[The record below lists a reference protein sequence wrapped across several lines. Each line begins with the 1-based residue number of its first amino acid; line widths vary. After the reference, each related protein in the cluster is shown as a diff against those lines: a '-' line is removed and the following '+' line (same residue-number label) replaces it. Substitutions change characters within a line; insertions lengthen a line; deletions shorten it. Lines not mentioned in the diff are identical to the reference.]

1 MRHIIRAA
9 LIALM
14 AGLLLPGAARAEWH
28 QVTAPHF
35 TVYGDVSADQ
45 LETFAV
51 KLEKFD
57 FLLRT
62 VTNTPDEKVG
72 NPVRVFLLSSDAKV
86 KALARNPNIGG
97 FYRTNDRFGFA
108 VLSRQRKSHKF
119 DIGAEE
125 ILFHE
130 YAHHFMLHYF
140 PAAYPAWYVEGFAEF
155 FSVIEFPKDG
165 SIQMGNIPMARAPT
179 LVTLS
184 IFPLT
189 ELFARETDGLSLQQG
204 DRYYGTAWLLTHY
217 FQYSDKRGAE
227 FQRYL
232 KDMATGVPGV
242 SVDGYFEGG
251 TTALEKE
258 LRAYMK
264 ARMMVSVLK
273 TTKMPA
279 FAVAATRV
287 DPAQAALMEDQL
299 RLFVGVPKDDRPAL
313 VRSVRTS
320 AAKFPASAHAAT
332 LLAQAEW
339 LADDKVA
346 ALAAADRAVVL
357 DPASSAAQT
366 MRADILLDRAH
377 DSDKADDWKAA
388 LTAIVRANR
397 ADTENPVPLALFYR
411 YHAMKGG
418 PMPALGYDGLNRAF
432 QLLPQ
437 NPTYRFNLA
446 SAMATKGDHAR
457 ASRLLD
463 PIAFSPHA
471 SDMRE
476 AAIRMKAGYD
486 AAAKGK

>member
-1 MRHIIRAA
+1 MRHIIRAGWLA
-9 LIALM
+9 LA

-28 QVTAPHF
+28 QVKAPHF

-45 LETFAV
+45 LETFAT

-62 VTNTPDEKVG
+62 VTKTPDEKVG

-86 KALARNPNIGG
+86 KALARNRNIDG
-97 FYRTNDRFGFA
+97 FYRTNDRFGYA
-108 VLSRQRKSHKF
+108 VLSRERKAHRF
-119 DIGAEE
+119 DVGAED

-130 YAHHFMLHYF
+130 YTHHFMLHYF

-155 FSVIEFPKDG
+155 FSVITFPKDG
-165 SIQMGNIPMARAPT
+165 SIIFGNVPMARAPT

-184 IFPLT
+184 IFPLA
-189 ELFARETDGLSLQQG
+189 ELFARETDGLSLEQG
-204 DRYYGTAWLLTHY
+204 DRYYGTAWLVTHY
-217 FQYSDKRGAE
+217 FEYNDKRGAE

-232 KDMATGVPGV
+232 KDMVSGV
-242 SVDGYFEGG
+242 SGVTVDGYFEGG
-251 TTALEKE
+251 TAALEKE

-264 ARMMVSVLK
+264 ARMMVSTFK
-273 TTKMPA
+273 PTQMPA
-279 FAVAATRV
+279 VDVAASAV
-287 DPAQAALMEDQL
+287 EPARAALMEDEL
-299 RLFVGVPKDDRPAL
+299 RLYAGVPRDERPAL
-313 VRSVRTS
+313 VQSIRAT
-320 AAKFPASAHAAT
+320 AAKFPASAHAAAI
-332 LLAQAEW
+332 LAEAEW
-339 LADDKVA
+339 LIEDKAA
-346 ALAAADRAVVL
+346 ALVAADRAVAL
-357 DPASSAAQT
+357 DAASSDAQAT
-366 MRADILLDRAH
+366 RAEILLDRAH
-377 DSDKADDWKAA
+377 DSDKPEDWKAA

-397 ADTENPVPLALFYR
+397 ADTANPVPLALYYR

-418 PMPALGYDGLNRAF
+418 PMPALGYDGLNGAL

-446 SAMATKGDHAR
+446 TALATKGDYAT

-476 AAIRMKAGYD
+476 AAIRMKAEYD
-486 AAAKGK
+486 AVAKGK